1 MCCQRTLYYSHL
13 NNEQIISHIPPNCY
27 YFIHETVVG
36 GCCWPCLVVPKEFL
50 FRCWLP
56 MSCHFD
62 LTCRANKLWHFQT
75 YLLYLWSGLSSS
87 HPTKRSFM
95 AQFGGTWFQFYKSP
109 KKKPESY
116 CHEIACNN
124 IIGLIYFISH
134 PIAMVSILVRLVVNP
149 LIKQINTNNLGLPI
163 VQLHGLM
170 GYINIIIISLRLSWR
185 QRRWRW

>member
-1 MCCQRTLYYSHL
+1 MSKSFRIFPQIVIILFMKRWWLLLAMFGCPQRVPLPLLTAHVVSLRFNMQSKQILTFPNIFTLY
-13 NNEQIISHIPPNCY
+13 
-27 YFIHETVVG
+27 F
-36 GCCWPCLVVPKEFL
+36 
-50 FRCWLP
+50 
-56 MSCHFD
+56 
-62 LTCRANKLWHFQT
+62 
-75 YLLYLWSGLSSS
+75 WSLSSS

-185 QRRWRW
+185 QRRWW